1 MENGKYADKRN
12 SKELV
17 KAAINCEEV
26 DRVPFMP
33 PFQGWWAMDYAGLT
47 VSQGINDPKAAAKA
61 QLDIVDRCGID
72 SIEVMWDWLYP
83 VEALGCE
90 VKIPEHGT
98 IGTQSHFVHEESQL
112 DGIEVPNLDEFYRHA
127 TLRDATKYI
136 YDAVGKDHYL
146 LGIIP
151 GPFTIAG
158 ELRGVEDMLMDIML
172 EPEFAEALVNKSIDL
187 TGEVAR
193 YVLTWDLDGLTLGDP
208 TTSGDLL
215 GLPDFIRFSQPGLI
229 KVGKQIKDAGKDF
242 IIHMCGDTNDRIS
255 EMADAG
261 AQLLSVDVP
270 VDIKAA
276 IEKLN
281 GRVAIDGNI
290 DPAGTMYS
298 GDVAAVRKS
307 AQERLELGGNKG
319 YLLGLGCEIPIG
331 TPIENVIEVGKVSRG
346 L

>member
-1 MENGKYADKRN
+1 MEDGKYTDARN

-17 KAAINCEEV
+17 KAAMNCEEV
-26 DRVPFMP
+26 GRVPFVP

-47 VSQGINDPKAAAKA
+47 VRQSITDPKLAAKA
-61 QLDIVDRCGID
+61 QLDIVDRCGLD

-83 VEALGCE
+83 VEAMGCE

-98 IGTQSHFVHEESQL
+98 IGTQSHFVHEMSQI
-112 DGIEVPNLDEFYRHA
+112 DGIELPDLDQFYRHA
-127 TLRDATKYI
+127 TLRDATKII

-158 ELRGVEDMLMDIML
+158 ELRGVEDMLMDMML
-172 EPEFAEALVNKSIDL
+172 EPEFTAALVEKSIDL
-187 TGEVAR
+187 DKQVAE
-193 YVLTWDLDGLTLGDP
+193 YVLKWNLDGLALGDP

-215 GLPDFIRFSQPGLI
+215 GLPEFLTYSQPGLI
-229 KVGKQIKDAGKDF
+229 TVGKKIKEAGKDF
-242 IIHMCGDTNDRIS
+242 IIHMCGDTNDRIMEMS
-255 EMADAG
+255 ETG

-281 GRVAIDGNI
+281 GRSAILGNV
-290 DPAGTMYS
+290 DPAGTMFS

-307 AQERLELGGNKG
+307 AQEKLEIGGHKG